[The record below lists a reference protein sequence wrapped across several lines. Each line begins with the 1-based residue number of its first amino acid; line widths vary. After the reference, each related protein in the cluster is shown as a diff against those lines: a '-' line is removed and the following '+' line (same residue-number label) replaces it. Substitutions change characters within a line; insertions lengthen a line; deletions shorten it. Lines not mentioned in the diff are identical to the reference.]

1 MSPDTR
7 VSPFQCGGGAG
18 RLSILLRGNL
28 VRLSHVL
35 AIAAVAASVACG
47 GSSAPMSPAG
57 GQNPPPPGTIAVAI
71 QDFSFSP
78 ASVTISAGTTIRW
91 TNAGPSAHTTTSDD
105 GAWASAT
112 LGAPQGGDGYGGG
125 SAGGTFDFKFTQAGT
140 YPYHCSLHPPSS
152 YPGFT
157 GTITVTP

>member
-1 MSPDTR
+1 MT
-7 VSPFQCGGGAG
+7 FQGD
-18 RLSILLRGNL
+18 L
-28 VRLSHVL
+28 VRLSRVVS
-35 AIAAVAASVACG
+35 IVSVAAGVACG
-47 GSSAPMSPAG
+47 GDSAPMSPSG
-57 GQNPPPPGTIAVAI
+57 GQNPPPPGTVAVTI

-78 ASVTISAGTTIRW
+78 ASVTISAGTTVRW

-105 GAWASAT
+105 GAWAST
-112 LGAPQGGDGYGGG
+112 PLGSPQGGDGYGGG

-140 YPYHCSLHPPSS
+140 YSYHCSLHPPAS